1 MLRALAFLSRLAA
14 VALLSCATA
23 VVAPGAAAAPAAT
36 PSSKEKQQELNELRG
51 KIERLQKSLE
61 AAESSRTEAADAL
74 KASERAVSESNRQLH
89 QLVSDRNALNQELSG
104 LNQRA
109 ARTQQEI
116 DAQRQLLDRML
127 VHQYRQGGTD
137 GFRLILEGRDLG
149 TVERQLHYLGYISR
163 ARFDTI
169 KRLNAG
175 LADIAVLRT
184 EIESKKQELAENESV
199 QRASRQQLEKEKS
212 ERKRLLASLAG
223 DIAKNRKEIG
233 RLKRDEDRLSK
244 LVEQL
249 AKLVTPK
256 PAQGSGRI
264 IDDAADKSIAG
275 MAFRVLKGKLKLPA
289 RGELINRYGGPRDEA
304 GVTWKGLFIRAASGQ
319 PVNAV
324 ADGRVIHADWFRG
337 YGNLLVVDHG
347 SGYMS
352 VYGYTESMLKQ
363 TGETVRAGDRIALT
377 GDSGGVGDSGV
388 YFELRHQGK
397 TLDPMQWIR
406 K

>member
-1 MLRALAFLSRLAA
+1 LIAGAMRRALS
-14 VALLSCATA
+14 SIA
-23 VVAPGAAAAPAAT
+23 VVALFCGAAAAAPSAS
-36 PSSKEKQQELNELRG
+36 SSKDRQNELNELRG
-51 KIERLQKSLE
+51 KIERLQRSLE
-61 AAESSRTEAADAL
+61 AAESSRTEAADSL
-74 KASERAVSESNRQLH
+74 KASERAISESNRQLH
-89 QLVSDRNALNQELSG
+89 QLVSERNALNQELSA
-104 LNQRA
+104 LNLRA
-109 ARTQQEI
+109 AKAREEVGAQQ
-116 DAQRQLLDRML
+116 ALLGRML

-163 ARFDTI
+163 ARLDTI
-169 KRLNAG
+169 KQLNSGIAALAG
-175 LADIAVLRT
+175 LRD
-184 EIESKKQELAENESV
+184 EIEAKKLALTENESV
-199 QRASRQQLEKEKS
+199 QRASRLQLEKEKS
-212 ERKRLLASLAG
+212 ERKRVLASLAG

-233 RLKRDEDRLSK
+233 RLKRDEDRLAK

-249 AKLVTPK
+249 GKLVAPK

-275 MAFRVLKGKLKLPA
+275 IAFRVLKGKLKLPA

-352 VYGYTESMLKQ
+352 VYGYTESLLKQ
-363 TGETVRAGDRIALT
+363 AGDSVRAGDRIALT

-397 TLDPMQWIR
+397 TLDPMQWI
-406 K
+406 KK